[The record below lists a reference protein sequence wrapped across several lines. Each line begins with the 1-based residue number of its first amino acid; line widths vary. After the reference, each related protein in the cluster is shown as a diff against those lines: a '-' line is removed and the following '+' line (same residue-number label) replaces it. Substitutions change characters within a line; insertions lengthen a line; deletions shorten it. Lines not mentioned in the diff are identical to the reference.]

1 METITASSGNVFADI
16 GFKPDEAANLQ
27 IRSQLLSELA
37 AIIAESGMTQT
48 QASAMLGIQ
57 QSRISDIM
65 RGKIQRFSVDAL
77 IKLLAAAGHRVNVQ
91 VTAMAM

>member
-1 METITASSGNVFADI
+1 VETITASSGNVFADI
-16 GFKPDEAANLQ
+16 GFSPDEAANLQ

-37 AIIAESGMTQT
+37 TIIAESGMTQT
-48 QASAMLGIQ
+48 EASSMLGIQ

-77 IKLLAAAGHRVNVQ
+77 IKLLAAAGRRVDVQ
-91 VTAMAM
+91 VTAVAM

>member
-1 METITASSGNVFADI
+1 METITASSGNVFADL

-27 IRSQLLSELA
+27 VRSQLLSELA
-37 AIIAESGMTQT
+37 TIIAESGITQT
-48 QASAMLGIQ
+48 EASTLLGIQ

-77 IKLLAAAGHRVNVQ
+77 IKLLAAAGRRVDVQ
-91 VTAMAM
+91 VTAVAM

>member
-1 METITASSGNVFADI
+1 METITKSSGNVFADL

-27 IRSQLLSELA
+27 VRSHLLSELA
-37 AIIAESGMTQT
+37 TIISESGMTQT
-48 QASAMLGIQ
+48 EASTMLGIQ

-77 IKLLAAAGHRVNVQ
+77 IKLLAAAGRRVDVQ
-91 VTAMAM
+91 VTAVAM